1 MIQTFVYRAPLDGLD
16 FETVSASIQRQVDGM
31 IRVRRSLL
39 GCKTWETLGVIH
51 VEIRLEGLDRWRI
64 AGEARKIGSYL
75 LASHKLPFTRP
86 LLPHT
91 VETAA
96 NRRYLTADQGRV
108 PKSRK
113 GHGSRSTSPSAP
125 PA

>member
-1 MIQTFVYRAPLDGLD
+1 MIQTFTYRAPLDGRD
-16 FETVSASIQRQVDGM
+16 YEVVAADIQKQVDNL
-31 IRVRRSLL
+31 VRLRKSLL
-39 GCKTWETLGVIH
+39 GCKTWETLGVLH
-51 VEIRLEGLDRWRI
+51 VAIRLEGLDRWRI

-91 VETAA
+91 VDTAP
-96 NRRYLTADQGRV
+96 NRRYLTEDQGRV

-113 GHGSRSTSPSAP
+113 GRGARSAP
-125 PA
+125 PACDA